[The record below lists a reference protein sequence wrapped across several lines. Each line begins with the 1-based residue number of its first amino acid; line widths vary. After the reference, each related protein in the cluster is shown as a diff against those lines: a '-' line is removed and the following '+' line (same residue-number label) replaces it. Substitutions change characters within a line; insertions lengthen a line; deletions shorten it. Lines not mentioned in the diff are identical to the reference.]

1 MLRPRPR
8 LASPALSL
16 LLASALGLGLAACTA
31 KAEKDNSKAEAPP
44 TLPVL
49 TLTTSEQELFHDYVA
64 DIQAIRNVEVR
75 AQVPGFLEKI
85 LVDEGKPVKKGQ
97 PMFQLNTELFRHDL
111 LQAQAAV
118 ASAEAKATEAR
129 VERGRV
135 QLLVSKNVIAKSELT
150 LAESKVRDADA
161 HVADARASVAD
172 ARTQLSYTLIR
183 APFDG
188 ITDRIPLK
196 MGSVVDKGT
205 LLTTVSDLHQVYA
218 YFDIGE
224 GEYLAL
230 RRAREL
236 HPELHPDSVDLTMA
250 DGSRYP
256 LAGRIETS
264 ESQIDPSTGSLA
276 IRARFANPDRLLKH
290 GSTGKVR
297 LTTTLPK
304 ALMVPQRAAFE
315 LQDKNYV
322 YVVDQSGTVHSRSFK
337 PQTRIGPFYV
347 VKDGLKPGE
356 RVVYEGTQ
364 ELRDGQRIQP
374 KTVQM
379 DSLLA
384 DGE

>member
-1 MLRPRPR
+1 MPHPRR
-8 LASPALSL
+8 SFAALL
-16 LLASALGLGLAACTA
+16 PLLGLAAGLAACSA
-31 KAEKDNSKAEAPP
+31 KADEGKAAVAAP
-44 TLPVL
+44 TVPVL
-49 TLTTSEQELFHDYVA
+49 TLATSEQELFHDYVA
-64 DIQAIRNVEVR
+64 DIQAVRNVEVR

-85 LVDEGKPVKKGQ
+85 LVDEGKRVKKGQ
-97 PMFQLNTELFRHDL
+97 PLFQLNTELFRHDVS
-111 LQAQAAV
+111 QAEAAV

-135 QLLVSKNVIAKSELT
+135 QLLVSKNVIAGSELT
-150 LAESKVRDADA
+150 LANSKVRDADA
-161 HVADARASVAD
+161 HVADARSRVAD
-172 ARTQLSYTLIR
+172 ARTQLSYTLVR

-205 LLTTVSDLHQVYA
+205 LLTTVSDLHEVYA

-224 GEYLAL
+224 GEYLAYL
-230 RRAREL
+230 RARKL
-236 HPELHPDSVDLTMA
+236 HPELHPDSVSLTMA
-250 DGSRYP
+250 DGSAYP

-264 ESQIDPSTGSLA
+264 ESEIDPSTGSLA

-304 ALMVPQRAAFE
+304 ALLVPQRAAFE
-315 LQDKNYV
+315 LQDKTYV
-322 YVVDQSGTVHSRSFK
+322 YVLGPGDTVRSRSFK

-347 VKDGLKPGE
+347 VKEGLQPGE

-364 ELRDGQRIQP
+364 ELRDGQKVQP
-374 KTVQM
+374 KAMKM
-379 DSLLA
+379 DSVLA